1 VRNHVVCIRVIL
13 LSGGD
18 SDSFKQRG

>member
-1 VRNHVVCIRVIL
+1 VRNHFVCIRVIEV
-13 LSGGD
+13 SGGD

>member
-1 VRNHVVCIRVIL
+1 VRNHFVFIRVIEV
-13 LSGGD
+13 SGGD